1 MKLIDSKLI
10 ENISCDDVTENDLQ
24 DVFDQSKE
32 MYDLIKYERKAI
44 GIAAPQVGI
53 FKKFFIYKTSH
64 TDYTLVIN
72 PVYVKNGPEIKSKE
86 SCLSYGI
93 NNWKVIKRFKSIST
107 ATYKIFFIYMM
118 GDNSISRLLLVN
130 NIYRLLL
137 YLLAETF
144 PIFDGKIDDRL

>member
-10 ENISCDDVTENDLQ
+10 ENISCEDVTENELQ
-24 DVFDQSKE
+24 EVFDQSKE

-53 FKKFFIYKTSH
+53 FKKFFIYKTSP
-64 TDYTLVIN
+64 TSYTLVIN

-93 NNWKVIKRFKSIST
+93 NNWKVVKRFKSIRVKS
-107 ATYKIFFIYMM
+107 YSVKDDILVKEMHSINYPLSVIFQHEIDHLN
-118 GDNSISRLLLVN
+118 GR
-130 NIYRLLL
+130 
-137 YLLAETF
+137 T
-144 PIFDGKIDDRL
+144 IFNV